1 MHRLFISDL
10 HLDDPNSPQFLRF
23 VECLA
28 EEALAVDEIY
38 ILGDLVEMW
47 IGDDDDS
54 PLAAALTNALANAC
68 AHCSVF
74 LMHGNRD
81 FLFKEQFAERTGVHL
96 IDDPHLPDPALLL
109 CHGNLLCTDDA
120 EYQIL
125 RKQLRGDPWQ
135 QQFLA
140 QSLAQRRAFGEDLR
154 RRSQQENAN
163 KTESIMDANAAA
175 IAQLMSE
182 NSAPTLI
189 HGHTHRPGLDTLNAN
204 QRRIVLGPW
213 ERCGWLCRQRD
224 KNFELQCFSLARHY
238 GT

>member
-28 EEALAVDEIY
+28 EEALDVDEIY

-68 AHCSVF
+68 AHCSVL

-81 FLFKEQFAERTGVHL
+81 FLFKEQFAERTGVRL

-109 CHGNLLCTDDA
+109 CHGDLLCTCLL
-120 EYQIL
+120 YTS
-125 RKQLRGDPWQ
+125 P
-135 QQFLA
+135 
-140 QSLAQRRAFGEDLR
+140 S
-154 RRSQQENAN
+154 
-163 KTESIMDANAAA
+163 
-175 IAQLMSE
+175 
-182 NSAPTLI
+182 P
-189 HGHTHRPGLDTLNAN
+189 
-204 QRRIVLGPW
+204 
-213 ERCGWLCRQRD
+213 RD
-224 KNFELQCFSLARHY
+224 
-238 GT
+238 

>member
-10 HLDDPNSPQFLRF
+10 HLDDPSSPQFLRF
-23 VECLA
+23 SECLVA
-28 EEALAVDEIY
+28 ESPSVDEIY

-54 PLAAALTNALANAC
+54 PLAIALINALANAS

-81 FLFKEQFAERTGVHL
+81 FLFKERFAEHTGVHL
-96 IDDPHLPDPALLL
+96 IDDPHLPDPRLLL
-109 CHGNLLCTDDA
+109 CHGDLLCTDDT
-120 EYQIL
+120 EYQIM
-125 RKQLRGDPWQ
+125 RKQLRGEQWQ

-163 KTESIMDANAAA
+163 KTESIMDANTDA
-175 IAQLMSE
+175 IIQLMSE
-182 NSAPTLI
+182 YSVPTLI
-189 HGHTHRPGLDTLNAN
+189 HGHTHRPGLDTIGNRQ
-204 QRRIVLGPW
+204 QRVVLGPW
-213 ERCGWLCRQRD
+213 ERCGWLCRQQNED
-224 KNFELQCFSLARHY
+224 FELQCFSLVHRY